1 MSKIEKEVKI
11 LNIDVDSTREKLER
25 VGANFKNK
33 KDQKIYTYDLIGIN
47 FRFNEAMFFLESD
60 NLLSRNTA
68 LKKLKVVLEEF
79 EDLVSDEV
87 LSKCFSEMNVKTFD
101 ELYSL
106 EVLDILDKI
115 KSSITLNEEINKMD
129 VNPNKWIRLRKSN
142 EKVELTVKHILNKNK
157 EKIQKVKEVEIEV
170 SSLEEAN
177 LILEGIG
184 VVHRNYQEKIRYS
197 YTYKNAEI
205 EIDLWP
211 GLEPYM
217 EIECD
222 SEDVINEIIDLL
234 EFKSKRI
241 VSLNTEELYRE
252 KGIDILKI
260 SELKF

>member
-11 LNIDVDSTREKLER
+11 LNVDVESTRKKLDDI
-25 VGANFKNK
+25 GANFKNK

-47 FRFNEAMFFLESD
+47 FRFNEAIFFLESD
-60 NLLSRNTA
+60 NPLTRNTA
-68 LKKLKVVLEEF
+68 LKKLKVVFEEF
-79 EDLVSDEV
+79 EDLVSDGI
-87 LSKCFSEMNVKTFD
+87 LSKCFKEMKIKSFD
-101 ELYSL
+101 ELYSMDSK
-106 EVLDILDKI
+106 DILDKV
-115 KSSITLNEEINKMD
+115 KSSKTLIEEINKMD

-157 EKIQKVKEVEIEV
+157 DKIQKVKEVEIEV

-177 LILEGIG
+177 LILESIG

-197 YTYKNAEI
+197 YTYKNAEV

-211 GLEPYM
+211 GLEPYV

-222 SEDVINEIIDLL
+222 SEDVINEIIDMLI
-234 EFKSKRI
+234 FNDKRI
-241 VSLNTEELYRE
+241 VSLNTEELYKE

>member
-11 LNIDVDSTREKLER
+11 LNVDVESTRKKLDDI
-25 VGANFKNK
+25 GANFKNK
-33 KDQKIYTYDLIGIN
+33 KDQRIYTYDLIGIN
-47 FRFNEAMFFLESD
+47 FRFNEAIFFLESD
-60 NLLSRNTA
+60 NLLTRNTA
-68 LKKLKVVLEEF
+68 LKKLKVVFEEF
-79 EDLVSDEV
+79 EDLVSDGI
-87 LSKCFSEMNVKTFD
+87 LSKCFKEMKIKSFD
-101 ELYSL
+101 ELYSMDSK
-106 EVLDILDKI
+106 DILDKV
-115 KSSITLNEEINKMD
+115 KSSKTLIEEINKMD

-157 EKIQKVKEVEIEV
+157 DKIQKVKEVEIEV

-177 LILEGIG
+177 LILESIG

-197 YTYKNAEI
+197 YTYKNAEV

-211 GLEPYM
+211 GLEPYV

-222 SEDVINEIIDLL
+222 SEDVINEIIDMLV
-234 EFKSKRI
+234 FNDKRI

>member
-11 LNIDVDSTREKLER
+11 LNVDVESTRKKLDDI
-25 VGANFKNK
+25 GANFKNK

-47 FRFNEAMFFLESD
+47 FRFNEAIFFLESD
-60 NLLSRNTA
+60 NLLTRNTA
-68 LKKLKVVLEEF
+68 LKKLKVVFEEF
-79 EDLVSDEV
+79 EDLVSDGI
-87 LSKCFSEMNVKTFD
+87 LSKCFKEMKIIFFD
-101 ELYSL
+101 ELYSMDSK
-106 EVLDILDKI
+106 DILDKV
-115 KSSITLNEEINKMD
+115 KSSKTLIEEINKMD

-157 EKIQKVKEVEIEV
+157 DKIQKVKEVEIEV

-177 LILEGIG
+177 LILESIG

-197 YTYKNAEI
+197 YIYKNAEV

-211 GLEPYM
+211 GLEPYV

-222 SEDVINEIIDLL
+222 SEDVINEIIDMLV
-234 EFKSKRI
+234 FNDKRI

>member
-11 LNIDVDSTREKLER
+11 LNVDVESTRKKLDDI
-25 VGANFKNK
+25 GANFKNK

-47 FRFNEAMFFLESD
+47 FRFNETIFFLESD
-60 NLLSRNTA
+60 NPLTRNTA
-68 LKKLKVVLEEF
+68 LKKLKVVFEEF
-79 EDLVSDEV
+79 EDLVSDGI
-87 LSKCFSEMNVKTFD
+87 LSKCFKEMKIKSFD
-101 ELYSL
+101 ELYSMDSK
-106 EVLDILDKI
+106 DILDKV
-115 KSSITLNEEINKMD
+115 KSSKTLIEEINKMD

-157 EKIQKVKEVEIEV
+157 DKIQKVKEVEIEV

-177 LILEGIG
+177 LILESIG

-197 YTYKNAEI
+197 YTYKNAEV

-211 GLEPYM
+211 GLEPYV

-222 SEDVINEIIDLL
+222 SEDVINEIIDMLV
-234 EFKSKRI
+234 FNDKRI

>member
-11 LNIDVDSTREKLER
+11 LNVDVESTRKKLDDI
-25 VGANFKNK
+25 GANFKNK

-47 FRFNEAMFFLESD
+47 FRFNEAIFFLESD
-60 NLLSRNTA
+60 NLLTRNTA
-68 LKKLKVVLEEF
+68 LKKLKVVFEEF
-79 EDLVSDEV
+79 EDLISDGI
-87 LSKCFSEMNVKTFD
+87 LSKCFREMKIKSFD
-101 ELYSL
+101 ELYSMDSK
-106 EVLDILDKI
+106 DILDKV
-115 KSSITLNEEINKMD
+115 KSSKTLIEEINKMD

-157 EKIQKVKEVEIEV
+157 DKIQKVKEVEIEV

-177 LILEGIG
+177 LILESIG

-197 YTYKNAEI
+197 YTYKNAEV

-211 GLEPYM
+211 GLEPYV

-222 SEDVINEIIDLL
+222 SEDVINEIIDMLV
-234 EFKSKRI
+234 FNDKRI

>member
-11 LNIDVDSTREKLER
+11 LNVDVERTREKLEGI
-25 VGANFKNK
+25 GANFKNK
-33 KDQKIYTYDLIGIN
+33 KDQKIYTYDLMGIN
-47 FRFNEAMFFLESD
+47 FRFNETKFFLESD

-87 LSKCFSEMNVKTFD
+87 LSKCFNEMGVKTFD

-106 EVLDILDKI
+106 EVSDILDKI
-115 KSSITLNEEINKMD
+115 KSSETLNEEINKMY

-157 EKIQKVKEVEIEV
+157 GKIQKVKETEIEV

-177 LILEGIG
+177 LILESIG

-197 YTYKNAEI
+197 YTYKDAEI

-222 SEDVINEIIDLL
+222 SEDVINEIVDLL
-234 EFKSKRI
+234 GYNEKRI

>member
-11 LNIDVDSTREKLER
+11 LNVDVESTRKKLDDI
-25 VGANFKNK
+25 GANFKNK

-47 FRFNEAMFFLESD
+47 FRFNEAIFFLESD
-60 NLLSRNTA
+60 NLLTRNTA
-68 LKKLKVVLEEF
+68 LKKLKVVFEEF
-79 EDLVSDEV
+79 EDLISDGI
-87 LSKCFSEMNVKTFD
+87 LSKCFREMKIKSFD
-101 ELYSL
+101 ELYSMDSK
-106 EVLDILDKI
+106 DILDKV
-115 KSSITLNEEINKMD
+115 KSSKTLIEEINKMD

-157 EKIQKVKEVEIEV
+157 DKIQKVKEVEIEV

-177 LILEGIG
+177 LILESIG

-197 YTYKNAEI
+197 YIYKNAEV

-211 GLEPYM
+211 GLEPYV

-222 SEDVINEIIDLL
+222 SEDVINEIIDMLV
-234 EFKSKRI
+234 FNDKRI